1 MRAFTFRL
9 SALLKLKESKK
20 DQALNRLASAIENVA
35 ETQKKLEE
43 SNQRYY
49 QIIGLIENHQ
59 KTNFNV
65 SQIKTLQ
72 DSLQLEKSN
81 LDKIQLKLNQYRD
94 IEKSRR
100 KLFLSKDSEFKALLR
115 LKENKR
121 NNTFLTRIKKS
132 KMKLEDIIAARFL
145 FHSNPSN
152 P

>member
-1 MRAFTFRL
+1 MKAFTFRL
-9 SALLKLKESKK
+9 SALLTLKESKK
-20 DQALNRLASAIENVA
+20 DQALKRLASAIENVA

-43 SNQRYY
+43 SNQRYH

-65 SQIKTLQ
+65 TQIKILQ

-81 LDKIQLKLNQYRD
+81 LDKIQLKLNQHKD

-115 LKENKR
+115 LKEKQQEQHFLNENKKER
-121 NNTFLTRIKKS
+121 NE
-132 KMKLEDIIAARFL
+132 LEDIIAARFL
-145 FHSNPSN
+145 FHSNHSKL
-152 P
+152 